1 MPPIR
6 PNTTLES
13 QTPHRYNNPQL
24 VVILLLVLFI
34 GFFALCCCKC
44 FFHTLSQAW
53 DRLHRNGP
61 PEDQIQPQQETTGQP
76 PVNPGLE
83 PEITKSFPLFPF
95 SSVKDLREDK
105 HGLECAICLLEFEE
119 EHVLLRLLTTCYH
132 VFHQECIDRW
142 LESNKTC
149 PVCRRNLDPNAP
161 ENIKELSIEV
171 IHENRNQDRT
181 STSNEVLLSRQSS
194 TSGNSER
201 KMEFLPDKFS
211 RSKTTGHSIVRN
223 KPEEEDRYTLRLP
236 DHVKIKVTRRHN
248 NNQTESC
255 ISFGELMR
263 NREGRFGELSDGDL
277 DAVDDL
283 LEEIEIKGLKPD
295 NCTHMIIINGLLII
309 GHRGGAEKHLACM
322 GGMGMQPSAVPCN
335 CLIDGCVKRVT

>member
-1 MPPIR
+1 MPIARPINQ
-6 PNTTLES
+6 NTTS
-13 QTPHRYNNPQL
+13 QYPPPHYNKPPL
-24 VVILLLVLFI
+24 VIILTVILLVVFFI
-34 GFFALCCCKC
+34 GFFALYFCKC
-44 FFHTLSQAW
+44 FFHTLTEAW
-53 DRLHRNGP
+53 NHHYRNGLS
-61 PEDQIQPQQETTGQP
+61 ENQIQGQQDNNPGPP

-83 PEITKSFPLFPF
+83 PHIIQSFPTFPF

-105 HGLECAICLLEFEE
+105 YGLECAICLLEFEE
-119 EHVLLRLLTTCYH
+119 EHILLRLLTTCYH

-161 ENIKELSIEV
+161 ENIKELIIEV
-171 IHENRNQDRT
+171 IQENGHENRDQT
-181 STSNEVLLSRQSS
+181 STSNDVLLSRQSS
-194 TSGNSER
+194 SSNNER
-201 KMEFLPDKFS
+201 KIETLPDKFS

-263 NREGRFGELSDGDL
+263 NRGGRFGEVSGQSL
-277 DAVDDL
+277 
-283 LEEIEIKGLKPD
+283 
-295 NCTHMIIINGLLII
+295 
-309 GHRGGAEKHLACM
+309 
-322 GGMGMQPSAVPCN
+322 VPES
-335 CLIDGCVKRVT
+335 GS

>member
-1 MPPIR
+1 MNTYGGDIHSLTLFSSMLPKPIG

-13 QTPHRYNNPQL
+13 RPPHHYNKPQL
-24 VVILLLVLFI
+24 VVIILLVLFI

-61 PEDQIQPQQETTGQP
+61 PENQIQSQQETDGQP

-83 PEITKSFPLFPF
+83 QQIIQSFPLFPF
-95 SSVKDLREDK
+95 SSVKNLREDK
-105 HGLECAICLLEFEE
+105 HGVECAICLLEFEE
-119 EHVLLRLLTTCYH
+119 EHVLLRLLTNCYH

-149 PVCRRNLDPNAP
+149 PVCRRNLDPTAP
-161 ENIKELSIEV
+161 ENIKELIIEV
-171 IHENRNQDRT
+171 IHENSNGNQDQT
-181 STSNEVLLSRQSS
+181 STSNEVLLSRQS
-194 TSGNSER
+194 NEV
-201 KMEFLPDKFS
+201 KMESLPDKFS

-223 KPEEEDRYTLRLP
+223 KPEEEDRFTLRLP

-263 NREGRFGELSDGDL
+263 NREGRFGELSGQSL
-277 DAVDDL
+277 
-283 LEEIEIKGLKPD
+283 
-295 NCTHMIIINGLLII
+295 
-309 GHRGGAEKHLACM
+309 
-322 GGMGMQPSAVPCN
+322 VPESEN
-335 CLIDGCVKRVT
+335 

>member
-1 MPPIR
+1 MLPIAKLIG
-6 PNTTLES
+6 PNTALES
-13 QTPHRYNNPQL
+13 QQPHHYNNRQL
-24 VVILLLVLFI
+24 VVTLLLVLFI

-61 PEDQIQPQQETTGQP
+61 PEDQIHSQQETAGQP
-76 PVNPGLE
+76 PVNSGLE
-83 PEITKSFPLFPF
+83 PDIIQSFPLFPF
-95 SSVKDLREDK
+95 YSVKDLREDRQ
-105 HGLECAICLLEFEE
+105 GLECAICLLEFEE

-149 PVCRRNLDPNAP
+149 PVCRRNLAPTAP
-161 ENIKELSIEV
+161 ENIKELIIEV
-171 IHENRNQDRT
+171 IHENSNGNQDQT

-194 TSGNSER
+194 SCSGNNER
-201 KMEFLPDKFS
+201 QMESLPDKFS

-263 NREGRFGELSDGDL
+263 NREGRFGELSGQS
-277 DAVDDL
+277 VV
-283 LEEIEIKGLKPD
+283 LESE
-295 NCTHMIIINGLLII
+295 N
-309 GHRGGAEKHLACM
+309 
-322 GGMGMQPSAVPCN
+322 
-335 CLIDGCVKRVT
+335 

>member
-1 MPPIR
+1 MSIANPTQRNSTFQSQPP
-6 PNTTLES
+6 
-13 QTPHRYNNPQL
+13 HHYNKPPL
-24 VVILLLVLFI
+24 IIILTVILIVVFFI
-34 GFFALCCCKC
+34 GFFALYFCKC
-44 FFHTLSQAW
+44 FFHSLTQAW
-53 DRLHRNGP
+53 DRHYRNGSP
-61 PEDQIQPQQETTGQP
+61 GNENQTQQENAVP
-76 PVNPGLE
+76 PLVNPGLE
-83 PEITKSFPLFPF
+83 PHIIQSFPLFPF

-119 EHVLLRLLTTCYH
+119 EHILLRLLTTCYH

-161 ENIKELSIEV
+161 ENIKELIIEV
-171 IHENRNQDRT
+171 IHENRDENRDQTTATT
-181 STSNEVLLSRQSS
+181 SSNEAMLSRQSS
-194 TSGNSER
+194 SGGNNER
-201 KMEFLPDKFS
+201 KIESLPDKFS

-263 NREGRFGELSDGDL
+263 NRGGPFGEVSGQSLVADS
-277 DAVDDL
+277 
-283 LEEIEIKGLKPD
+283 K
-295 NCTHMIIINGLLII
+295 T
-309 GHRGGAEKHLACM
+309 
-322 GGMGMQPSAVPCN
+322 
-335 CLIDGCVKRVT
+335 